1 MMTKNRWTRARQVT
15 GRFSVRADQN
25 DPTVQL
31 NSQTIQMRAI
41 SWVGQVASHPLQTE
55 AKI

>member
-1 MMTKNRWTRARQVT
+1 MMTGNRCARARQVT

-31 NSQTIQMRAI
+31 TSQAIQMRA
-41 SWVGQVASHPLQTE
+41 SNSVGQAASHPLQTE